1 MAATPRPGR
10 RALLSAG
17 VAGLG
22 LAAPALAQQNAFPE
36 RPVTLV
42 VPFPPGGSTDV
53 MARLLAERMAP
64 SLSQPVLVEHRPG
77 AAVAEVAEELQ
88 VAANTVSTLVRELEA
103 AGLLERRRGRADRR
117 VTELHLT
124 TAAHERLADWGGHRQ
139 EVLEEVLGDLPAA
152 DREALAAALPAL
164 ERLREA
170 LAMRAGLS

>member
-1 MAATPRPGR
+1 MAGDPRTERLAAALPPVLGPMFRLLR
-10 RALLSAG
+10 RAVAAG
-17 VAGLG
+17 YARPRLPG
-22 LAAPALAQQNAFPE
+22 AQ
-36 RPVTLV
+36 V
-42 VPFPPGGSTDV
+42 DV
-53 MARLLAERMAP
+53 LR
-64 SLSQPVLVEHRPG
+64 LVERRPG

-124 TAAHERLADWGGHRQ
+124 TAAHERLADWGRHRQ
-139 EVLEEVLGDLPAA
+139 EVLEEVLGDLQAA

-170 LAMRAGLS
+170 LAARAGLS